1 MKKCSCCKVEKD
13 NSDFTKNKS
22 NSDGLE
28 IYCKPCRKLKK
39 QVEYLKHK
47 DKYLARS
54 EKQRKENPEK
64 VSEVKKLCRLKKI
77 DQYKERAKA
86 YRVENKESIVAS
98 NKLYREKNKDLI
110 NARDR
115 KYYQRNRANYL
126 QKQAEY
132 QKLNAEARNA
142 YTRQYRKSRRKT
154 DRLFGIRQNMRARFR
169 YELAKRGDS
178 THIKAN
184 EYLGCSWLFLRDY
197 LAQKFTDGMSWN
209 NYGEWHIDHIMP
221 LASANTKD
229 DLIKLCHYSNLQPL
243 WAFDNLSKGAKIP
256 DKAA

>member
-1 MKKCSCCKVEKD
+1 MEKD

-22 NSDGLE
+22 NSDGFG
-28 IYCKPCRKLKK
+28 IYCKPCRKVKK
-39 QVEYLKHK
+39 QAEYLKHK

-54 EKQRKENPEK
+54 EKQRKEDPEK
-64 VSEVKKLCRLKKI
+64 VSMAKKLSRLKKL
-77 DQYKERAKA
+77 DEYKERGRIYSIENKDSLLLKGKA
-86 YRVENKESIVAS
+86 YRD
-98 NKLYREKNKDLI
+98 KNKDLI
-110 NARDR
+110 NAKGRD
-115 KYYQRNRANYL
+115 YYQKNRNAYL
-126 QKQAEY
+126 LKQAEY
-132 QKLNAEARNA
+132 QKLNADARNT
-142 YTRQYRKSRRKT
+142 YNRQYRKNRRKA
-154 DRLFGIRQNMRARFR
+154 DRLFSIRENMRARFR

-178 THIKAN
+178 MHIKAN

-209 NYGEWHIDHIMP
+209 NYGEWHVDHIMP
-221 LASANTKD
+221 LASATTRD